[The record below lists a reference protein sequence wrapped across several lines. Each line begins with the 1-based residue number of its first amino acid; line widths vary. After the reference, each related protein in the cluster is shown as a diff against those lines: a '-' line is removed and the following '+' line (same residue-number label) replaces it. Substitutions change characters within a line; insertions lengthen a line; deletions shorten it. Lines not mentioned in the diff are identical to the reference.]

1 MHPFLIAAPLLAAAL
16 ILSACVLPGGLPG
29 AKAGKP
35 AANPITGSAVT
46 TQSLDSP
53 PSEQSASGQ
62 PVAGQVDASQ
72 DAIMAAEAVKPA
84 PVKPTTPVA
93 ADATPAAPEAP
104 VEAAPPA
111 TPEAIKCIKHGGTW
125 ASAGKSGAKACVKR
139 TKDAGKACTKE
150 TQCEGY
156 CLARSRSCAPIK
168 PMFGC
173 TEILQA
179 DGREVTLCLD

>member
-1 MHPFLIAAPLLAAAL
+1 MRPFLIAAPLLAAAL
-16 ILSACVLPGGLPG
+16 ILSGCVLPG
-29 AKAGKP
+29 AKTVKP

-53 PSEQSASGQ
+53 PSEQSASVQ
-62 PVAGQVDASQ
+62 PVSGQVDASQ
-72 DAIMAAEAVKPA
+72 DAIMAAEAVKSA
-84 PVKPTTPVA
+84 PEKPTTPVA
-93 ADATPAAPEAP
+93 ADATPAAPDAP

>member
-1 MHPFLIAAPLLAAAL
+1 MRSFLIAAPLLVAAL
-16 ILSACVLPGGLPG
+16 ILSACVLPGVLSGG
-29 AKAGKP
+29 KAVKP

-46 TQSLDSP
+46 TQALDSP
-53 PSEQSASGQ
+53 SSEQ
-62 PVAGQVDASQ
+62 PVAGQVDASY
-72 DAIMAAEAVKPA
+72 DAIMAAEAAKPA
-84 PVKPTTPVA
+84 PDNVV
-93 ADATPAAPEAP
+93 TPASEVEEPTPAQPVAP
-104 VEAAPPA
+104 VEPA

-125 ASAGKSGAKACVKR
+125 ASVGASGAKACVKR
-139 TKDAGKACTKE
+139 TKDGGKACTKE

-173 TEILQA
+173 TDILQA